1 MVNGSGSGGGASGS
15 LNREEG
21 FVDPAAEGEK
31 AARECADKGGNDE
44 LCAWAR
50 NIAEEAA
57 RRHNETIKATWQAV
71 EAHKEAA
78 SSETPASSAH
88 AYAGPST
95 VMQVAAPMPEMY
107 DGTGDLRLWFRR
119 YENCG
124 QAVGWQEDAMAA
136 HLGGYLS
143 GQFFECWEKN
153 AKVGPYKEG
162 KAFRAV
168 QRGQMLTAIGEYV
181 FIDHEE
187 ESPSGDDPAPRDG
200 SLISGHAVWPGPST
214 WLSEGLH
221 EILLLVTIKL
231 LLLAFGTCSSLIQ
244 ELLNVDHTR
253 WLTSCSQKMWADIFN
268 VVIESSID
276 TI

>member
-57 RRHNETIKATWQAV
+57 RPV
-71 EAHKEAA
+71 EAHKDSA

-124 QAVGWQEDAMAA
+124 QAVGWQEDA
-136 HLGGYLS
+136 
-143 GQFFECWEKN
+143 
-153 AKVGPYKEG
+153 
-162 KAFRAV
+162 
-168 QRGQMLTAIGEYV
+168 
-181 FIDHEE
+181 
-187 ESPSGDDPAPRDG
+187 
-200 SLISGHAVWPGPST
+200 
-214 WLSEGLH
+214 
-221 EILLLVTIKL
+221 TI
-231 LLLAFGTCSSLIQ
+231 
-244 ELLNVDHTR
+244 
-253 WLTSCSQKMWADIFN
+253 
-268 VVIESSID
+268 
-276 TI
+276 